1 MVEEYGGSDQIRV
14 GNGTGLSIK
23 HIGTV
28 QISTPSLKFHL
39 NNVFHVPQIT
49 KNIPYVHQF
58 TKATKTYF
66 EFHPY
71 HFFVKD
77 RATGKLLLRG
87 QNNHRLYTIPFISSI
102 NKSPHWW
109 VNELLCQASIP
120 VWVIRLLVS
129 SVVFSFPSSF
139 QFCIIRKVLRHVLD
153 ALYPKVISFLFL
165 DHYIVA
171 KFL

>member
-1 MVEEYGGSDQIRV
+1 MSHRSQKIYPMCTNLPKPLRLI
-14 GNGTGLSIK
+14 
-23 HIGTV
+23 
-28 QISTPSLKFHL
+28 L
-39 NNVFHVPQIT
+39 NFIL
-49 KNIPYVHQF
+49 II
-58 TKATKTYF
+58 
-66 EFHPY
+66 
-71 HFFVKD
+71 FFVKD